1 MIINDNQQNH
11 LRMNVAPDQTII
23 LDLQIF
29 LDHRSLSSKDQNIL
43 WSEFK
48 RGNLPS
54 FQTCNAQESAIEVP
68 IKGNAL

>member
-1 MIINDNQQNH
+1 
-11 LRMNVAPDQTII
+11 MNVAPDQTII
-23 LDLQIF
+23 LDLEIF

-48 RGNLPS
+48 RGNLLS
-54 FQTCNAQESAIEVP
+54 FQTRNAQESAIEVP

>member
-1 MIINDNQQNH
+1 
-11 LRMNVAPDQTII
+11 MNVAPDQTII

-43 WSEFK
+43 WSEIE
-48 RGNLPS
+48 RENLPS

-68 IKGNAL
+68 IKDNAL